1 MDDERLSELSGEM
14 GELSD
19 EMEEASRRAEEA
31 LERGWRADCGSS
43 PYCLRERAASL
54 ASLGGTL
61 NPNYPSPAGWTFAA
75 PLLRA
80 RNYYAARLSSE
91 RVSGSNAEQI
101 TDAEYTELYSMAA
114 AQSAHTPDHE
124 DAKWRNQDYRLH
136 ADLEESVGQLL
147 EGSGGDE
154 PAPDAPDGSADKP
167 IEAYRGMTYY
177 KDKYYLD
184 PEDSNTYI
192 CTRDRDDAPGTGLA
206 LYYLPHE
213 LAGIYFQAVESE

>member
-1 MDDERLSELSGEM
+1 MTLSYRTIR
-14 GELSD
+14 
-19 EMEEASRRAEEA
+19 EEIEAGHYTVKRA
-31 LERGWRADCGSS
+31 LEIIGVQH
-43 PYCLRERAASL
+43 
-54 ASLGGTL
+54 
-61 NPNYPSPAGWTFAA
+61 
-75 PLLRA
+75 A
-80 RNYYAARLSSE
+80 RQ
-91 RVSGSNAEQI
+91 QI
-101 TDAEYTELYSMAA
+101 TDDEYNELYSMATNLDANNSDDEA
-114 AQSAHTPDHE
+114 AI
-124 DAKWRNQDYRLH
+124 WRTQVERRL

-177 KDKYYLD
+177 KDRYYLD

-213 LAGIYFQAVESE
+213 LAGIYFQAVETE

>member
-1 MDDERLSELSGEM
+1 MTLSYRTIK
-14 GELSD
+14 
-19 EMEEASRRAEEA
+19 EEIEAGHYTVKRA
-31 LERGWRADCGSS
+31 LEIIGVQH
-43 PYCLRERAASL
+43 
-54 ASLGGTL
+54 
-61 NPNYPSPAGWTFAA
+61 
-75 PLLRA
+75 A
-80 RNYYAARLSSE
+80 RQ
-91 RVSGSNAEQI
+91 QI

-114 AQSAHTPDHE
+114 ALAANSADDE
-124 DAKWRNQDYRLH
+124 AAIWRTRVERRL

-192 CTRDRDDAPGTGLA
+192 LA

-213 LAGIYFQAVESE
+213 LAGIYFQAVETE